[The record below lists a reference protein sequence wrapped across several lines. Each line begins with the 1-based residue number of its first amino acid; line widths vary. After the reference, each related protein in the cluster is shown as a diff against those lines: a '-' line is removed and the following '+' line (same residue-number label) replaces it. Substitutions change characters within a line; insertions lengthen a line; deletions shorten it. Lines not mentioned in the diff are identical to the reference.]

1 MTAARI
7 LSIIIGYLFGLFTTG
22 YFYAKHMHV
31 DIRSMGSG
39 NIGTTNTF
47 RTLGK
52 KAGIL
57 VFLGDGF
64 KGVFAVLLV
73 WLLFR
78 ERYPDGIK
86 ILEAYAGL
94 GAVLGHNFPVHLK
107 FKGGKGIATTAGMM
121 LAFCPWAVPVCLLL
135 FVLSIFVKRYV
146 SVGSLLVCIGFFI
159 QTVVFGQNGILG
171 APSFTLIEIYI
182 VVGIVCVLG
191 LIRHQSNIRRLLSGT
206 ENKVFVQDGQEE
218 HQKS

>member
-7 LSIIIGYLFGLFTTG
+7 IAVVIGYLFGLFTTG
-22 YFYAKHMHV
+22 YFYAKHVHV

-52 KAGIL
+52 KAGVL

-64 KGVFAVLLV
+64 KGVFAVLAV
-73 WLLFR
+73 WLIFR
-78 ERYPDGIK
+78 SRYPDGIK

-121 LAFCPWAVPVCLLL
+121 LAFCPWAVPVCLVL
-135 FVLSIFVKRYV
+135 FALSIFVKRYV
-146 SVGSLLVCIGFFI
+146 SVGSLLVCIGFFV
-159 QTVVFGQNGILG
+159 QTVIFGQNGVLG
-171 APSFTLIEIYI
+171 APPRTLTEIYV
-182 VVGIVCVLG
+182 VVGAVCALG
-191 LIRHQSNIRRLLSGT
+191 FIRHQSNIRRLLGGT
-206 ENKVFVQDGQEE
+206 ENKVFA
-218 HQKS
+218 QKE

>member
-1 MTAARI
+1 MTAARMI
-7 LSIIIGYLFGLFTTG
+7 AIVIGYLFGLFTTG
-22 YFYAKHMHV
+22 YFYAKHVHV

-52 KAGIL
+52 KAGVI

-73 WLLFR
+73 WLLFHS
-78 ERYPDGIK
+78 RYPDGIK

-121 LAFCPWAVPVCLLL
+121 LAFNPWAVPVCLVL
-135 FVLSIFVKRYV
+135 FTLSIFVKRYV
-146 SVGSLLVCIGFFI
+146 SVGSLLVCLGFFV
-159 QTVVFGQNGILG
+159 QTILFGRNGMLG
-171 APSFTLIEIYI
+171 APAQALTEIFVI
-182 VVGIVCVLG
+182 VGIVCLLG
-191 LIRHQSNIRRLLSGT
+191 VIRHQANIKRLLEGT
-206 ENKVFVQDGQEE
+206 ENKV
-218 HQKS
+218 

>member
-1 MTAARI
+1 MTAARLI
-7 LSIIIGYLFGLFTTG
+7 AVVIGYLFGLFTTG
-22 YFYAKHMHV
+22 YFYAKHVHV
-31 DIRSMGSG
+31 DIRNMGSG

-52 KAGIL
+52 KAGII

-73 WLLFR
+73 WLIYHS
-78 ERYPDGIK
+78 RYPDGIK

-121 LAFCPWAVPVCLLL
+121 LAFCPWAVPVCLVL
-135 FVLSIFVKRYV
+135 FTLSIFVKKYV
-146 SVGSLLVCIGFFI
+146 SVGSLLVCIGFFV
-159 QTVVFGQNGILG
+159 QTVIFGKNGMLG
-171 APSFTLIEIYI
+171 APPQALTEIFA
-182 VVGIVCVLG
+182 VVGAVCVLG
-191 LIRHQSNIRRLLSGT
+191 LIRHQSNIKRLLSGT
-206 ENKVFVQDGQEE
+206 ENKVFVHEE
-218 HQKS
+218 NQ

>member
-1 MTAARI
+1 MTGTRLI
-7 LSIIIGYLFGLFTTG
+7 SIVIGYLFGLFTTG
-22 YFYAKHMHV
+22 YFYAKHVNV

-52 KAGIL
+52 KAGII

-73 WLLFR
+73 WLLFHNKF
-78 ERYPDGIK
+78 PQDVK

-107 FKGGKGIATTAGMM
+107 FKGGKGIAATAGMM
-121 LAFCPWAVPVCLLL
+121 LAFCPWAVPVCMVL
-135 FVLSIFVKRYV
+135 FGLSVFVKRYV
-146 SVGSLLVCIGFFI
+146 SVGSLLVCLGFFV
-159 QTVVFGQNGILG
+159 QTVVFGQNGMLG
-171 APSFTLIEIYI
+171 APPQALTEIYI
-182 VVGIVCVLG
+182 VVGLVCLLG
-191 LIRHQSNIRRLLSGT
+191 VIRHQSNIKRLLHGT
-206 ENKVFVQDGQEE
+206 ENKV
-218 HQKS
+218 

>member
-1 MTAARI
+1 MTAARLI
-7 LSIIIGYLFGLFTTG
+7 AVVIGYLFGLFTTG
-22 YFYAKHMHV
+22 FFYAKHVHV
-31 DIRSMGSG
+31 DIRNMGSG

-52 KAGIL
+52 KAGII

-73 WLLFR
+73 WLIYHS
-78 ERYPDGIK
+78 RYPDGIK

-121 LAFCPWAVPVCLLL
+121 LAFCPWAVPVCLVL
-135 FVLSIFVKRYV
+135 FTLSIFVKKYV
-146 SVGSLLVCIGFFI
+146 SVGSLLVCIGFFV
-159 QTVVFGQNGILG
+159 QTVIFGKNGMLG
-171 APSFTLIEIYI
+171 APPQALTEIFA
-182 VVGIVCVLG
+182 VVGAVCVLG
-191 LIRHQSNIRRLLSGT
+191 LIRHQSNIKRLLSGT
-206 ENKVFVQDGQEE
+206 ENKVFVHEE
-218 HQKS
+218 NQ

>member
-1 MTAARI
+1 MTAARLI
-7 LSIIIGYLFGLFTTG
+7 AVVIGYLFGLFTTG
-22 YFYAKHMHV
+22 YFYAKHVHV
-31 DIRSMGSG
+31 DIRNMGSG

-52 KAGIL
+52 KAGII

-73 WLLFR
+73 WLIYHS
-78 ERYPDGIK
+78 RYPDGIK

-121 LAFCPWAVPVCLLL
+121 LAFCPWAVPVCLVL
-135 FVLSIFVKRYV
+135 FTLSIFVKIYV
-146 SVGSLLVCIGFFI
+146 SVGSLLVCIGFFV
-159 QTVVFGQNGILG
+159 QTVIFGKNGMLG
-171 APSFTLIEIYI
+171 APPQALTEIFA
-182 VVGIVCVLG
+182 VVGAVCVLG
-191 LIRHQSNIRRLLSGT
+191 LIRHQSNIKRLLSGT
-206 ENKVFVQDGQEE
+206 ENKVFVHEE
-218 HQKS
+218 NQ

>member
-7 LSIIIGYLFGLFTTG
+7 ISIVIGYLFGLFTTG
-22 YFYAKHMHV
+22 YFYSRHANV
-31 DIRSMGSG
+31 DIRKMGSG

-52 KAGIL
+52 KAGVI

-73 WLLFR
+73 WVIFKD
-78 ERYPDGIK
+78 RYPDGIK
-86 ILEAYAGL
+86 ILEAYAGF
-94 GAVLGHNFPVHLK
+94 GAVLGHNFPIHLN

-146 SVGSLLVCIGFFI
+146 SVGSLLVCLGFFV
-159 QTVVFGQNGILG
+159 QTIVFGQMGTLG
-171 APSFTLIEIYI
+171 APPQAKPEVYT
-182 VVGIVCVLG
+182 VVGLVCLLG
-191 LIRHQSNIRRLLSGT
+191 VIRHSSNIKRLLTGT
-206 ENKVFVQDGQEE
+206 ENKV
-218 HQKS
+218 

>member
-7 LSIIIGYLFGLFTTG
+7 IATVIGYLFGLFTTG
-22 YFYAKHMHV
+22 YFYAKHVHV

-52 KAGIL
+52 KAGVI

-73 WLLFR
+73 WLLFH
-78 ERYPDGIK
+78 ERYPEGIK

-121 LAFCPWAVPVCLLL
+121 LAFCPWAVPVCFVL
-135 FVLSIFVKRYV
+135 FTLSIFVKRYV
-146 SVGSLLVCIGFFI
+146 SVGSLLVCLGFFV
-159 QTVVFGQNGILG
+159 QTIIFGQNGVLG
-171 APSFTLIEIYI
+171 APAQALTEIYV

-191 LIRHQSNIRRLLSGT
+191 LIRHQSNIKRLLEGT
-206 ENKVFVQDGQEE
+206 ENKV
-218 HQKS
+218 

>member
-7 LSIIIGYLFGLFTTG
+7 ISIIIGYLFGLITTG
-22 YFYAKHMHV
+22 YFYAKHSKV

-39 NIGTTNTF
+39 NIGATNTF

-52 KAGIL
+52 KAGLI
-57 VFLGDGF
+57 VFLGDAF

-73 WLLFR
+73 WLLFHS
-78 ERYPDGIK
+78 RYPEGVK

-121 LAFCPWAVPVCLLL
+121 LAFCPWAVPVCLVL
-135 FVLSIFVKRYV
+135 FVLSVFVKKYV
-146 SVGSLLVCIGFFI
+146 SVGSILVCIGFFV
-159 QTVVFGQNGILG
+159 QTVIFARNGTLG
-171 APSFTLIEIYI
+171 APPQALTEIYL
-182 VVGIVCVLG
+182 VVGAVCVLG
-191 LIRHQSNIRRLLSGT
+191 VVRHQANIKRLLSGT
-206 ENKVFVQDGQEE
+206 ENKVSAHEG
-218 HQKS
+218 KK

>member
-1 MTAARI
+1 MTAARFI
-7 LSIIIGYLFGLFTTG
+7 SIIIGYLFGLITTG
-22 YFYAKHMHV
+22 YFYAKHVNV
-31 DIRSMGSG
+31 DIRKMGSG

-52 KAGIL
+52 KAGII

-64 KGVFAVLLV
+64 KGVFAVLAV
-73 WLLFR
+73 WLLFHNK
-78 ERYPDGIK
+78 YPQGVQ

-121 LAFCPWAVPVCLLL
+121 LAFCPWAVPVCMVL
-135 FVLSIFVKRYV
+135 FGLSVFVKRYV
-146 SVGSLLVCIGFFI
+146 SVGSLLVCLGFFV

-171 APSFTLIEIYI
+171 APPQALTEIYI
-182 VVGIVCVLG
+182 VVGIVCILG
-191 LIRHQSNIRRLLSGT
+191 VIRHQSNIKRLLSGT
-206 ENKVFVQDGQEE
+206 ENKV
-218 HQKS
+218 

>member
-7 LSIIIGYLFGLFTTG
+7 IAIVIGYLFGLFTTG
-22 YFYAKHMHV
+22 YFYAKHVHV

-52 KAGIL
+52 KAGVV

-73 WLLFR
+73 WLLFH

-94 GAVLGHNFPVHLK
+94 GAVLGHNYPVHLK

-121 LAFCPWAVPVCLLL
+121 LAFCPWAVPVCFVL
-135 FVLSIFVKRYV
+135 FTLSIFVKRYV
-146 SVGSLLVCIGFFI
+146 SVGSLLVCLGFFV
-159 QTVVFGQNGILG
+159 QTVIFGQNGVLG
-171 APSFTLIEIYI
+171 APAQALTEIYI

-191 LIRHQSNIRRLLSGT
+191 WIRHQSNIKRLLKGT
-206 ENKVFVQDGQEE
+206 ENKV
-218 HQKS
+218 

>member
-1 MTAARI
+1 MTVARI
-7 LSIIIGYLFGLFTTG
+7 LAIIAGYLFGLFTTG
-22 YFYAKHMHV
+22 YFYAKHVNV
-31 DIRSMGSG
+31 DIRKLGSG

-52 KAGIL
+52 KAGII

-78 ERYPDGIK
+78 GQYPDSIK

-94 GAVLGHNFPVHLK
+94 GAVLGHNFPVHLR

-121 LAFCPWAVPVCLLL
+121 LAFLPQAVPVCLVL
-135 FVLSIFVKRYV
+135 FVLSIFVKKYV
-146 SVGSLLVCIGFFI
+146 SVGSLLVCIGFFV
-159 QTVVFGQNGILG
+159 QTVIFGQNGILG
-171 APSFTLIEIYI
+171 APPETLPEIYT
-182 VVGIVCVLG
+182 VVGIVCLLG
-191 LIRHQSNIRRLLSGT
+191 VIRHQSNIRRLLNGT
-206 ENKVFVQDGQEE
+206 ENKVSVHE
-218 HQKS
+218 K

>member
-7 LSIIIGYLFGLFTTG
+7 ISVIIGYLFGLFTTG

-52 KAGIL
+52 KAGVL

-73 WLLFR
+73 WLLFHS
-78 ERYPDGIK
+78 RYPDGIK

-94 GAVLGHNFPVHLK
+94 GAVLGHNFPVHLQ

-121 LAFCPWAVPVCLLL
+121 LAFCPPAVPVCLLL

-146 SVGSLLVCIGFFI
+146 SVGSLLVCLGFFV
-159 QTVVFGQNGILG
+159 QTVWFGQHGWFQVPAG
-171 APSFTLIEIYI
+171 ALTEIYF
-182 VVGIVCVLG
+182 VVGIVCALG
-191 LIRHQSNIRRLLSGT
+191 WIRHQSNIKRLLTGT
-206 ENKVFVQDGQEE
+206 ENKVFVQDDE
-218 HQKS
+218 K

>member
-1 MTAARI
+1 MTAARMI
-7 LSIIIGYLFGLFTTG
+7 AIAIGYLFGLFTTG
-22 YFYAKHMHV
+22 YFYARHVHV

-52 KAGIL
+52 KAGII

-64 KGVFAVLLV
+64 KGVFAVLAV
-73 WLLFR
+73 WLLFHG
-78 ERYPDGIK
+78 RYPDGIK

-121 LAFCPWAVPVCLLL
+121 LAFCPWAVPVCLVL
-135 FVLSIFVKRYV
+135 FTLSIFVKRYV
-146 SVGSLLVCIGFFI
+146 SVGSLLVCLGFFV
-159 QTVVFGQNGILG
+159 QTMIFGQNGMLG
-171 APSFTLIEIYI
+171 APPQALTEIYI
-182 VVGIVCVLG
+182 VVGAVCVLG
-191 LIRHQSNIRRLLSGT
+191 LLRHQSNIKRLLEGT
-206 ENKVFVQDGQEE
+206 ENKV
-218 HQKS
+218 

>member
-1 MTAARI
+1 MTTARLI
-7 LSIIIGYLFGLFTTG
+7 AIFIGYLFGLFTTG

-52 KAGIL
+52 KAGVI

-73 WLLFR
+73 WLIFR
-78 ERYPDGIK
+78 GNYPQEIK

-121 LAFCPWAVPVCLLL
+121 LAFCPWAVPVCLVL
-135 FVLSIFVKRYV
+135 FTLSIFVKRYV
-146 SVGSLLVCIGFFI
+146 SVGSLLVCLGFFI
-159 QTVVFGQNGILG
+159 QTVIFGRNGVLG
-171 APSFTLIEIYI
+171 APPQTLTEIYI
-182 VVGIVCVLG
+182 IVGIVCALG
-191 LIRHQSNIRRLLSGT
+191 LIRHQSNIKRLLSGT
-206 ENKVFVQDGQEE
+206 ENKVFAQEDE
-218 HQKS
+218 K

>member
-7 LSIIIGYLFGLFTTG
+7 LSIVIGYLFGLFTTG
-22 YFYAKHMHV
+22 YFYARHVNV
-31 DIRSMGSG
+31 DIRQMGSG

-52 KAGIL
+52 KAGVL

-73 WLLFR
+73 WLIFR
-78 ERYPDGIK
+78 SRYPDGVK

-121 LAFCPWAVPVCLLL
+121 LAFCPQAVPVCLLL
-135 FVLSIFVKRYV
+135 FVLSIFVKKYV

-159 QTVVFGQNGILG
+159 QTLIFGLNGVLG
-171 APSFTLIEIYI
+171 APQQALFEIYL
-182 VVGIVCVLG
+182 VVGAVCLLG
-191 LIRHQSNIRRLLSGT
+191 LIRHQSNIRRLLNGT
-206 ENKVFVQDGQEE
+206 ENKVGVQ
-218 HQKS
+218 K

>member
-1 MTAARI
+1 MTAARLI
-7 LSIIIGYLFGLFTTG
+7 SLVIGYLFGLITTG
-22 YFYAKHMHV
+22 YFYAKHVNV
-31 DIRSMGSG
+31 DIRKMGSG

-52 KAGIL
+52 KAGII

-73 WLLFR
+73 WLIFQN
-78 ERYPDGIK
+78 RYPQGIK

-121 LAFCPWAVPVCLLL
+121 LAFCPWAVPVCMVL
-135 FVLSIFVKRYV
+135 FGLSIFVKRYV
-146 SVGSLLVCIGFFI
+146 SVGSLLVCLGFFV
-159 QTVVFGQNGILG
+159 QTIVFGQNGILG
-171 APSFTLIEIYI
+171 APAQALTEIYI

-191 LIRHQSNIRRLLSGT
+191 VIRHQSNIKRLLNGT
-206 ENKVFVQDGQEE
+206 ENKV
-218 HQKS
+218 

>member
-7 LSIIIGYLFGLFTTG
+7 LSIVIGYLFGLFTTG
-22 YFYAKHMHV
+22 YFYARHVNV
-31 DIRSMGSG
+31 DIRQMGSG

-52 KAGIL
+52 KAGVL

-73 WLLFR
+73 WLIFR
-78 ERYPDGIK
+78 SRYPDGVK

-121 LAFCPWAVPVCLLL
+121 LAFCPQAVPVCLLL
-135 FVLSIFVKRYV
+135 FVLSIFVKKYV

-159 QTVVFGQNGILG
+159 QTLIFGLNGVLG
-171 APSFTLIEIYI
+171 APQQARFEIYL
-182 VVGIVCVLG
+182 VVGAVCLLG
-191 LIRHQSNIRRLLSGT
+191 LIRHQSNIRRLLNGT
-206 ENKVFVQDGQEE
+206 ENKVGVQ
-218 HQKS
+218 K

>member
-1 MTAARI
+1 MIAVRMLA
-7 LSIIIGYLFGLFTTG
+7 LAIGYLFGLFTTG
-22 YFYAKHMHV
+22 YFYAKHVHV

-47 RTLGK
+47 RTLEK

-73 WLLFR
+73 GLLFR
-78 ERYPDGIK
+78 GYDIDIK

-94 GAVLGHNFPVHLK
+94 GAVLGHNFPVHLG

-121 LAFCPWAVPVCLLL
+121 LAFCPWAVPVCLVL
-135 FVLSIFVKRYV
+135 FTLSIFVKKYV
-146 SVGSLLVCIGFFI
+146 SVGSLLVCLGFFV
-159 QTVVFGQNGILG
+159 QTVLFGDSGVLG
-171 APSFTLIEIYI
+171 APQWALTEIYI
-182 VVGIVCVLG
+182 VVGLVCLLG
-191 LIRHQSNIRRLLSGT
+191 VIRHQSNIKRLLSGT
-206 ENKVFVQDGQEE
+206 ENKVFVQEE
-218 HQKS
+218 QRKS

>member
-1 MTAARI
+1 MIAVRMLA
-7 LSIIIGYLFGLFTTG
+7 LAIGYLFGLFTTG
-22 YFYAKHMHV
+22 YFYAKHVHV

-73 WLLFR
+73 GLLFR
-78 ERYPDGIK
+78 GYDIDIK

-94 GAVLGHNFPVHLK
+94 GAVLGHNFPVHLG

-121 LAFCPWAVPVCLLL
+121 LAFCPLAVPICLVL
-135 FVLSIFVKRYV
+135 FTLSIFVKRYV
-146 SVGSLLVCIGFFI
+146 L
-159 QTVVFGQNGILG
+159 
-171 APSFTLIEIYI
+171 
-182 VVGIVCVLG
+182 
-191 LIRHQSNIRRLLSGT
+191 
-206 ENKVFVQDGQEE
+206 
-218 HQKS
+218 

>member
-7 LSIIIGYLFGLFTTG
+7 IAIVIGYLFGLFTTG
-22 YFYAKHMHV
+22 YFYARHVHV

-52 KAGIL
+52 KAGVV

-73 WLLFR
+73 WLLFH

-94 GAVLGHNFPVHLK
+94 GAVLGHNYPVHLK

-121 LAFCPWAVPVCLLL
+121 LAFCPWAVPVCFVL
-135 FVLSIFVKRYV
+135 FTLSIFVKRYV
-146 SVGSLLVCIGFFI
+146 SVGSLLVCLGFFV
-159 QTVVFGQNGILG
+159 QTVIFGQNGVLG
-171 APSFTLIEIYI
+171 APAQALTEIYI

-191 LIRHQSNIRRLLSGT
+191 WIRHQSNIKRLLKGT
-206 ENKVFVQDGQEE
+206 ENKV
-218 HQKS
+218 

>member
-1 MTAARI
+1 MIAARI
-7 LSIIIGYLFGLFTTG
+7 IAVAIGYLFGLITTG
-22 YFYAKHMHV
+22 YFYAKHVHV

-52 KAGIL
+52 KAGII

-73 WLLFR
+73 WLIFR
-78 ERYPDGIK
+78 GRYADGIK

-121 LAFCPWAVPVCLLL
+121 LAFCPWAVPVCLVL

-146 SVGSLLVCIGFFI
+146 SVGSLLVCIGFFV
-159 QTVVFGQNGILG
+159 QTVIFGNNGMLK
-171 APSFTLIEIYI
+171 APPQALPEIYL

-191 LIRHQSNIRRLLSGT
+191 VIRHQSNIRRLLSGT
-206 ENKVFVQDGQEE
+206 ENKVFVNEGQ
-218 HQKS
+218 KGK

>member
-1 MTAARI
+1 MTTARLI
-7 LSIIIGYLFGLFTTG
+7 AIFIGYLFGLFTTG

-52 KAGIL
+52 KAGVI

-73 WLLFR
+73 WLIFR
-78 ERYPDGIK
+78 GNYPQEIK

-121 LAFCPWAVPVCLLL
+121 LAFCPWAVPVCLVL
-135 FVLSIFVKRYV
+135 FTLSIFVKRYV
-146 SVGSLLVCIGFFI
+146 SVGSLLVCLGFFI
-159 QTVVFGQNGILG
+159 QTVIFGRNGVLG
-171 APSFTLIEIYI
+171 APPQTLTEIYI
-182 VVGIVCVLG
+182 VVGIVCSLG
-191 LIRHQSNIRRLLSGT
+191 LIRHQSNIKRLLSGT
-206 ENKVFVQDGQEE
+206 ENKVFAQEDE
-218 HQKS
+218 K

>member
-1 MTAARI
+1 MTVARI
-7 LSIIIGYLFGLFTTG
+7 IAIVIGYLFGLFTTG
-22 YFYAKHMHV
+22 YFYAKHVHV

-52 KAGIL
+52 KAGVI

-73 WLLFR
+73 WLLFH
-78 ERYPDGIK
+78 ERYPEGIK

-121 LAFCPWAVPVCLLL
+121 LAFCPWAVPVCFVL
-135 FVLSIFVKRYV
+135 FTLSIFVKRYV
-146 SVGSLLVCIGFFI
+146 SVGSLLVCLGFFV
-159 QTVVFGQNGILG
+159 QTIIFGQNGVLG
-171 APSFTLIEIYI
+171 APAQTLTEIYV

-191 LIRHQSNIRRLLSGT
+191 VIRHQSNIKRLLEGT
-206 ENKVFVQDGQEE
+206 ENKV
-218 HQKS
+218 

>member
-1 MTAARI
+1 MIVARI
-7 LSIIIGYLFGLFTTG
+7 ISVIIGYLFGLFTTG

-52 KAGIL
+52 KAGVL

-73 WLLFR
+73 WLLFHG
-78 ERYPDGIK
+78 RYPDGIK

-94 GAVLGHNFPVHLK
+94 GAVLGHNFPVHLQ

-121 LAFCPWAVPVCLLL
+121 LAFCPPAVPVCLLL

-146 SVGSLLVCIGFFI
+146 SVGSLLVCLGFFV
-159 QTVVFGQNGILG
+159 QTVWFGQHGWFQVSDG
-171 APSFTLIEIYI
+171 ALTEIYL
-182 VVGIVCVLG
+182 VVGIVCALG
-191 LIRHQSNIRRLLSGT
+191 WIRHQSNIKRLLTGT
-206 ENKVFVQDGQEE
+206 ENKVFVQDDE
-218 HQKS
+218 K

>member
-7 LSIIIGYLFGLFTTG
+7 ISVIIGYLFGLFTTG

-52 KAGIL
+52 KAGVL

-73 WLLFR
+73 WLLFHS
-78 ERYPDGIK
+78 RYPDGIK

-94 GAVLGHNFPVHLK
+94 GAVLGHNFPVHLQ

-121 LAFCPWAVPVCLLL
+121 LAFCPPAVPVCLLL

-146 SVGSLLVCIGFFI
+146 SVGSLLVCLGFFV
-159 QTVVFGQNGILG
+159 QTVWFGQRGWFQVPAG
-171 APSFTLIEIYI
+171 ALTEIYF
-182 VVGIVCVLG
+182 VVGIVCALG
-191 LIRHQSNIRRLLSGT
+191 WIRHQSNIKRLLTGT
-206 ENKVFVQDGQEE
+206 ENKVFVQDDE
-218 HQKS
+218 K